1 MGPQSRN
8 RNHNR
13 RRRRMAEIN
22 IVPYID
28 VMLVLLIIFMVT
40 APMLNLGANIQLPQ
54 SAAKALQDEKKPV
67 LVSVDQQG
75 GISLTLSGGA
85 AQQVDD
91 QTLVKDVS
99 AFVKQDPK
107 ASVLLGGDKRV
118 DYGRVNQVLGL
129 LQQAGVAKVGL
140 MSAPE
145 VGAAGDQAS
154 HGKH

>member
-1 MGPQSRN
+1 MALQAR
-8 RNHNR
+8 HR

-28 VMLVLLIIFMVT
+28 VMLVLLVIFMVT
-40 APMLNLGANIQLPQ
+40 APMLNLGADIQLPQ
-54 SAAKALQDEKKPV
+54 SAAKALQDEQQPV
-67 LVSVDQQG
+67 VVSVDQQG
-75 GISLTLSGGA
+75 NVYLTLGKSPRE
-85 AQQVDD
+85 QVDD
-91 QTLVKDVS
+91 DTLVKDVS

-140 MSAPE
+140 MSQPE
-145 VGAAGDQAS
+145 TTLVPVS

>member
-1 MGPQSRN
+1 MALQTRS
-8 RNHNR
+8 R

-40 APMLNLGANIQLPQ
+40 APMLNLGADIQLPQ
-54 SAAKALQDEKKPV
+54 SAAKALQNEKQPV

-75 GISLTLSGGA
+75 NVFLTLGKSPREK
-85 AQQVDD
+85 VDD
-91 QTLVKDVS
+91 ETLVKDVS

-107 ASVLLGGDKRV
+107 ASVMLGGDKRV

-140 MSAPE
+140 MSQPEATVAP
-145 VGAAGDQAS
+145 AS
-154 HGKH
+154 NGKR

>member
-1 MGPQSRN
+1 MALQQRG
-8 RNHNR
+8 R

-40 APMLNLGANIQLPQ
+40 APMLNLGADIQLPQ
-54 SAAKALQDEKKPV
+54 SAAKALQNEKQPV

-75 GISLTLSGGA
+75 NVFVTLGKSPRE
-85 AQQVDD
+85 QVDD

-99 AFVKQDPK
+99 AYVKQDPK
-107 ASVLLGGDKRV
+107 VSVMLGGDKRV

-140 MSAPE
+140 MSQP
-145 VGAAGDQAS
+145 AATVVPAGN
-154 HGKH
+154 GKR

>member
-1 MGPQSRN
+1 MALQHRGR
-8 RNHNR
+8 R

-40 APMLNLGANIQLPQ
+40 APMLNLGADIQLPQ
-54 SAAKALQDEKKPV
+54 SAAKALQDEKQPV
-67 LVSVDQQG
+67 LVSVDEQG
-75 GISLTLSGGA
+75 GVYLTLGKSPREK
-85 AQQVDD
+85 VDD
-91 QTLVKDVS
+91 ETLVKKVS

-107 ASVLLGGDKRV
+107 VSVLLGGDKRV

-140 MSAPE
+140 MSQPTTAVVP
-145 VGAAGDQAS
+145 AD
-154 HGKH
+154 HGKR

>member
-1 MGPQSRN
+1 MALQRH
-8 RNHNR
+8 RR
-13 RRRRMAEIN
+13 RRRRMSEIN

-54 SAAKALQDEKKPV
+54 SAAKALQDENRPV
-67 LVSVDQQG
+67 LVSVDRQG
-75 GISLTLSGGA
+75 DVFLTLGKSPRR
-85 AQQVDD
+85 QVDD
-91 QTLVKDVS
+91 ETLVKEVS

-107 ASVLLGGDKRV
+107 VSVLLGGDKRV

-140 MSAPE
+140 MSQPE
-145 VGAAGDQAS
+145 TKLVPAK
-154 HGKH
+154 HGNR

>member
-1 MGPQSRN
+1 MALQHR
-8 RNHNR
+8 RQ

-54 SAAKALQDEKKPV
+54 SAAKALQDDKQPV

-75 GISLTLSGGA
+75 SVFLTLGKSPR
-85 AQQVDD
+85 QQVDD
-91 QTLVKDVS
+91 ATLVKEIS

-107 ASVLLGGDKRV
+107 VPVMLGGDKRV

-140 MSAPE
+140 MSQPE
-145 VGAAGDQAS
+145 TTVLPSD
-154 HGKH
+154 HGKR

>member
-1 MGPQSRN
+1 MALQHRS
-8 RNHNR
+8 R

-40 APMLNLGANIQLPQ
+40 APMLNLGADIQLPQ
-54 SAAKALQDEKKPV
+54 SAAKALQDEKQPV
-67 LVSVDQQG
+67 LVSIDQQG
-75 GISLTLSGGA
+75 SVFLTLGKSPR
-85 AQQVDD
+85 QQVDD
-91 QTLVKDVS
+91 ETLVKEVS

-107 ASVLLGGDKRV
+107 VSVMLGGDKRV

-140 MSAPE
+140 MSQPE
-145 VGAAGDQAS
+145 TTVVPAS
-154 HGKH
+154 NGKR

>member
-1 MGPQSRN
+1 MALVHRGRG
-8 RNHNR
+8 

-40 APMLNLGANIQLPQ
+40 APMLNLGADIQLPQ
-54 SAAKALQDEKKPV
+54 SAAKALQDEKQPV

-75 GISLTLSGGA
+75 NVFLTLGKSPRE
-85 AQQVDD
+85 QVDD
-91 QTLVKDVS
+91 ATLVKDVS

-107 ASVLLGGDKRV
+107 VSVLLGGDKRV

-140 MSAPE
+140 MSQPE
-145 VGAAGDQAS
+145 TTVVPAS
-154 HGKH
+154 NGKR

>member
-1 MGPQSRN
+1 MALQRRN
-8 RNHNR
+8 SR

-40 APMLNLGANIQLPQ
+40 APMLNLGADIQLPQ
-54 SAAKALQDEKKPV
+54 SAAKALQDENQPV

-75 GISLTLSGGA
+75 SIFLTLGKSPRE
-85 AQQVDD
+85 QVDD
-91 QTLVKDVS
+91 ETLVKDVS

-107 ASVLLGGDKRV
+107 ASVMLGGDKRV

-140 MSAPE
+140 MSQPE
-145 VGAAGDQAS
+145 TTVVPAS
-154 HGKH
+154 NGKR

>member
-1 MGPQSRN
+1 MALQHR
-8 RNHNR
+8 RQ

-54 SAAKALQDEKKPV
+54 SAAKALQDEKQPV
-67 LVSVDQQG
+67 LVEVNQQG
-75 GISLTLSGGA
+75 DVSLRLGKATP
-85 AQQVDD
+85 QPVDD
-91 QTLVKDVS
+91 QTLVKEVS

-107 ASVLLGGDKRV
+107 VSVLLGGDKRV

-140 MSAPE
+140 MSQPEAAMAPS
-145 VGAAGDQAS
+145 S
-154 HGKH
+154 HGKR

>member
-1 MGPQSRN
+1 MALQHR
-8 RNHNR
+8 RQ

-40 APMLNLGANIQLPQ
+40 APMLNLGADIQLPQ
-54 SAAKALQDEKKPV
+54 SAAKALQNEKQPV

-75 GISLTLSGGA
+75 DVFLTLGKSPR
-85 AQQVDD
+85 QQVDD
-91 QTLVKDVS
+91 ATLVKEVS

-107 ASVLLGGDKRV
+107 VPVMLGGDKRV

-140 MSAPE
+140 MSQPE
-145 VGAAGDQAS
+145 ATVVPSD
-154 HGKH
+154 HGKR